1 MNDLSVVTAK
11 FRVNGDQVA
20 REESNDED
28 GRDEETH
35 VVLLLMAMAMI
46 CEIDG

>member
-1 MNDLSVVTAK
+1 MTGLFVGTAK
-11 FRVNGDQVA
+11 FGVNGDHVA

-35 VVLLLMAMAMI
+35 VVLLLMTVAMNA
-46 CEIDG
+46 G